1 MSISYGFQKCKP
13 FERHGG
19 GHNGSPPSIVLGG
32 EWRGSL
38 SGEELE
44 VVEVVEELELVEVV
58 EELEVVE
65 VEEDT
70 SETVGQ
76 WKIRPDG
83 RKTRSMYSVKQ
94 ICEEGF

>member
-1 MSISYGFQKCKP
+1 MDFKNICKP

-38 SGEELE
+38 SGE
-44 VVEVVEELELVEVV
+44 VVE
-58 EELEVVE
+58 VE

>member
-1 MSISYGFQKCKP
+1 M
-13 FERHGG
+13 
-19 GHNGSPPSIVLGG
+19 
-32 EWRGSL
+32 
-38 SGEELE
+38 LE
-44 VVEVVEELELVEVV
+44 VVEVVEMVEVEVV
-58 EELEVVE
+58 EEL
-65 VEEDT
+65 EDT

>member
-1 MSISYGFQKCKP
+1 M
-13 FERHGG
+13 
-19 GHNGSPPSIVLGG
+19 LGG

-38 SGEELE
+38 SGEEVE
-44 VVEVVEELELVEVV
+44 VVEVEEM
-58 EELEVVE
+58 
-65 VEEDT
+65 EEDT

-94 ICEEGF
+94 ICEGGF

>member
-1 MSISYGFQKCKP
+1 MDFKNICKP

-44 VVEVVEELELVEVV
+44 VLEVVEVE

-94 ICEEGF
+94 ICEGGF

>member
-38 SGEELE
+38 SGE
-44 VVEVVEELELVEVV
+44 VVEEL

-65 VEEDT
+65 VEEVVEDT

>member
-1 MSISYGFQKCKP
+1 MDFKNICKP

-38 SGEELE
+38 SG
-44 VVEVVEELELVEVV
+44 

>member
-1 MSISYGFQKCKP
+1 MDFKNICKP

-38 SGEELE
+38 SGE
-44 VVEVVEELELVEVV
+44 VVE
-58 EELEVVE
+58 VE

-94 ICEEGF
+94 ICEGGF

>member
-1 MSISYGFQKCKP
+1 MDFKNICKP

-19 GHNGSPPSIVLGG
+19 GHNGSLPSIVLGG

-38 SGEELE
+38 SGEELDD
-44 VVEVVEELELVEVV
+44 LEVV
-58 EELEVVE
+58 EELEVVVV

-94 ICEEGF
+94 ICEGGF

>member
-1 MSISYGFQKCKP
+1 MDFKNICKP

-19 GHNGSPPSIVLGG
+19 GHNGSPPSMVLGG

-44 VVEVVEELELVEVV
+44 VVEVEEVV
-58 EELEVVE
+58 
-65 VEEDT
+65 EDT

>member
-1 MSISYGFQKCKP
+1 MDFKNICKP

-44 VVEVVEELELVEVV
+44 VVEVVEVEG
-58 EELEVVE
+58 

>member
-1 MSISYGFQKCKP
+1 MDFKNICKP

-38 SGEELE
+38 SG
-44 VVEVVEELELVEVV
+44 

-94 ICEEGF
+94 ICEGGF

>member
-1 MSISYGFQKCKP
+1 MDFKNICKP

-44 VVEVVEELELVEVV
+44 VVEV
-58 EELEVVE
+58 E
-65 VEEDT
+65 VEEVEEGVDT

>member
-1 MSISYGFQKCKP
+1 MDFKNICKP

-19 GHNGSPPSIVLGG
+19 GHNGSPPSMVLGG

-38 SGEELE
+38 SGEVVEECE
-44 VVEVVEELELVEVV
+44 VVEV
-58 EELEVVE
+58 
-65 VEEDT
+65 DT

>member
-1 MSISYGFQKCKP
+1 MNFKNICKP

-38 SGEELE
+38 SGE
-44 VVEVVEELELVEVV
+44 VV
-58 EELEVVE
+58 EVVE

-94 ICEEGF
+94 ICEGGF